1 MSGSGSRRCHG
12 SGRTLTA
19 MLTRRAAVVGA
30 AAAAV
35 LAVTACQP
43 LDTGASGSHSTVK
56 SGSHSTVK
64 SGKTTKKSGKVVVR
78 LETKK
83 GNTTMSRQSVTVRS
97 GSVARVT
104 SSGNG
109 HVSCRIVFNGQTVA
123 SKTGTGA
130 VTCSAT
136 VTH

>member
-1 MSGSGSRRCHG
+1 MFP
-12 SGRTLTA
+12 
-19 MLTRRAAVVGA
+19 RRAAVLGVA
-30 AAAAV
+30 AATL

-43 LDTGASGSHSTVK
+43 LDTGTSGSHSTAK
-56 SGSHSTVK
+56 T
-64 SGKTTKKSGKVVVR
+64 GKTTKTKSGKVMVR

-83 GNTTMSRQSVTVRS
+83 GHSTTSSQSVTVRS

-104 SSGNG
+104 STGSGQ
-109 HVSCRIVFNGQTVA
+109 VSCRIVFNGQTVA
-123 SKTGTGA
+123 SKSGTGA

>member
-1 MSGSGSRRCHG
+1 MF
-12 SGRTLTA
+12 
-19 MLTRRAAVVGA
+19 TRRAAVVGVA
-30 AAAAV
+30 AATL

-43 LDTGASGSHSTVK
+43 LDTGASGS
-56 SGSHSTVK
+56 SHTTVK

-83 GNTTMSRQSVTVRS
+83 GSTTTSNQSVTVRS

-104 SSGNG
+104 STGTG
-109 HVSCRIVFNGQTVA
+109 RVSCRIVYNGQTVA
-123 SKTGTGA
+123 SKSGTGA

>member
-1 MSGSGSRRCHG
+1 VSGSGSRRCHG
-12 SGRTLTA
+12 PGRTLAA
-19 MLTRRAAVVGA
+19 MLTRRAAVVGVA
-30 AAAAV
+30 AAAL

-56 SGSHSTVK
+56 SA
-64 SGKTTKKSGKVVVR
+64 KTTKKSGKAVVR

-83 GNTTMSRQSVTVRS
+83 GSTTTSRQSVTVRS

-104 SSGNG
+104 STGNG
-109 HVSCRIVFNGQTVA
+109 RVSCRIVFNGRTLA